1 MRKMDKIILNPNVPD
16 PTFMVYKNEAR
27 RVMLKA
33 LAGKS
38 ECFWVLGKT
47 GIGKTTF
54 LLWIN
59 KFAPMYK
66 LKSMYFHGG
75 NELNFEEFK
84 NSIEKATKA
93 SFFSRIFLKKKY
105 TEAPIAVLIDEAEH
119 VKDERI
125 WKYIVSKLDEP
136 GLNFSVVMASVQEV
150 EEIKQYFKGRDI
162 EKIELEKPSTDI
174 LMEMIRKRIEA
185 GGGEGYQPFGKQL
198 IKDIIESS
206 DTIREIL
213 MKLEEVAK

>member
-1 MRKMDKIILNPNVPD
+1 MVERIYLNPNEPD
-16 PTFMVYKNEAR
+16 PTFMVYKEEAR
-27 RVMLKA
+27 RVMLKI

-38 ECFWVLGKT
+38 ECFWILGKT
-47 GIGKTTF
+47 GVGKTTF

-59 KFAPMYK
+59 KFAPLYK
-66 LKSMYFHGG
+66 LKSIYFHGG
-75 NELNFEEFK
+75 EELKFEDFK
-84 NSIEKATKA
+84 NEIDKITKA
-93 SFFSRIFLKKKY
+93 SFFSRVFLKKKY
-105 TEAPIAVLIDEAEH
+105 TEAPIAVLMDEADSI
-119 VKDERI
+119 KDEKI

-136 GLNFSVVMASVQEV
+136 DLNLSVVMASVKES

-213 MKLEEVAK
+213 IKLEEVAK

>member
-1 MRKMDKIILNPNVPD
+1 MVERIYLNPNEPD
-16 PTFMVYKNEAR
+16 PTFMVYKEEAR
-27 RVMLKA
+27 RVMLKI

-38 ECFWVLGKT
+38 ECFWILGKT
-47 GIGKTTF
+47 GLGKTTF

-59 KFAPMYK
+59 KFASMYK
-66 LKSMYFHGG
+66 LKSIYFHGG
-75 NELNFEEFK
+75 EELKFEDFK
-84 NSIEKATKA
+84 NEIDKITKA

-105 TEAPIAVLIDEAEH
+105 TEAPIAVLIDEADSI
-119 VKDERI
+119 KDEKI
-125 WKYIVSKLDEP
+125 WKYVVSKLDEP
-136 GLNFSVVMASVQEV
+136 DLNLSVVMASVEES

-198 IKDIIESS
+198 IKDVIESS

-213 MKLEEVAK
+213 IKLEEVAK

>member
-1 MRKMDKIILNPNVPD
+1 MVERIYLNPNEPD
-16 PTFMVYKNEAR
+16 PTFMVYKEEAR

-38 ECFWVLGKT
+38 ECFWILGKT

-59 KFAPMYK
+59 KFAPLYK
-66 LKSMYFHGG
+66 LKSIYFHGG
-75 NELNFEEFK
+75 EELKFEDFK
-84 NSIEKATKA
+84 NGIEKLIKA
-93 SFFSRIFLKKKY
+93 SFFSRIFLKKRY
-105 TEAPIAVLIDEAEH
+105 TESPVLILIDEAEH
-119 VKDERI
+119 VNDDRI
-125 WKYIVSKLDEP
+125 WKYVVSKLDEP
-136 GLNFSVVMASVQEV
+136 DLNFSVVLSSVEEK
-150 EEIKQYFKGRDI
+150 EEIKQYFKGREID
-162 EKIELEKPSTDI
+162 KIYLEKPSVDI

-198 IKDIIESS
+198 IKDIIEAS

-213 MKLEEVAK
+213 IKLEEVAK